1 MQIFL
6 DYRHPV
12 NIITK
17 NALVLRDIDIL
28 KPLAEQNLVSVALSI
43 PTINEDLR
51 RAMEPRT
58 SSSKNK
64 LHAVEELTKNGI
76 PVHIMVAPI
85 IPGLNSDEILSIM
98 KETSEAGALS
108 AGCTLVRL
116 NDTVEPVFVKWIETY
131 FPDRKDKVLNLIRSM
146 RGGNLGEK
154 RFYNRYEGEG
164 NIAEMIHNTVKLG
177 KRKFFAGRERIILD
191 TSNFTGTKDQQ
202 LRLF

>member
-1 MQIFL
+1 MFKKNAPELLEKFFKKRGYQPKPILVSGNTDCFYQPVERKLEITRKLLQLFL

-51 RAMEPRT
+51 RVMEPRT

-76 PVHIMVAPI
+76 H
-85 IPGLNSDEILSIM
+85 
-98 KETSEAGALS
+98 
-108 AGCTLVRL
+108 
-116 NDTVEPVFVKWIETY
+116 TY
-131 FPDRKDKVLNLIRSM
+131 YGF
-146 RGGNLGEK
+146 
-154 RFYNRYEGEG
+154 
-164 NIAEMIHNTVKLG
+164 
-177 KRKFFAGRERIILD
+177 
-191 TSNFTGTKDQQ
+191 
-202 LRLF
+202 

>member
-1 MQIFL
+1 M
-6 DYRHPV
+6 
-12 NIITK
+12 
-17 NALVLRDIDIL
+17 LRDIDIL

-51 RAMEPRT
+51 RVMEPRT
-58 SSSKNK
+58 SSSRNK

-98 KETSEAGALS
+98 KVTSEAGALS
-108 AGCTLVRL
+108 AGYTLVRL

-154 RFYNRYEGEG
+154 RFYNRYEGE
-164 NIAEMIHNTVKLG
+164 E
-177 KRKFFAGRERIILD
+177 ILR
-191 TSNFTGTKDQQ
+191 T
-202 LRLF
+202 

>member
-1 MQIFL
+1 MSGNTDCYQPVERKLEITRKLLQIFL

-154 RFYNRYEGEG
+154 DF
-164 NIAEMIHNTVKLG
+164 ITVM
-177 KRKFFAGRERIILD
+177 REKEILQ
-191 TSNFTGTKDQQ
+191 K
-202 LRLF
+202 